1 MKRTPRQPR
10 KLGQHGCAKR
20 CTQKELAYLAYW
32 RQQGYM
38 LSIDEPIPL
47 STLTK
52 PSFSTRRPI
61 LEAVLGGLIIVGACV
76 LMGAWLGK
84 AARLY

>member
-1 MKRTPRQPR
+1 MKNQ
-10 KLGQHGCAKR
+10 AKR
-20 CTQKELAYLAYW
+20 CTRKELSYLTYW

-38 LSIDEPIPL
+38 LSIDDPIPL

-61 LEAVLGGLIIVGACV
+61 LEAILGALIIVSAMA
-76 LMGAWLGK
+76 LTAAWLGK

>member
-1 MKRTPRQPR
+1 MKTQ
-10 KLGQHGCAKR
+10 AKR
-20 CTQKELAYLAYW
+20 CTRKELAYLTYW
-32 RQQGYM
+32 RQNGYT

-61 LEAVLGGLIIVGACV
+61 LEAVLGGLIIVGACA
-76 LMGAWLGK
+76 LAAAWLGK

>member
-1 MKRTPRQPR
+1 MKTQ
-10 KLGQHGCAKR
+10 AKR
-20 CTQKELAYLAYW
+20 CTRKELAYLAYW

-61 LEAVLGGLIIVGACV
+61 LEAVLGGLIIVGACA
-76 LMGAWLGK
+76 LMAAWLGK

>member
-1 MKRTPRQPR
+1 MKTQ
-10 KLGQHGCAKR
+10 AKR
-20 CTQKELAYLAYW
+20 CTRKELAYLSYW
-32 RQQGYM
+32 RKNGYT

-61 LEAVLGGLIIVGACV
+61 LEAVLGGLMIIAVFILAA
-76 LMGAWLGK
+76 AWLGK